1 MKSVTLFW
9 TPSVSSGVTAQNVR
23 VFDTGTLEVYGEQS
37 LGAGVN
43 QFATTVPEGTT
54 VQGSVSTLRGEETV
68 TALSNTVD
76 VGFGALVGATDVGL
90 SLSVAVQPI
99 A

>member
-1 MKSVTLFW
+1 MKSVTLVW
-9 TPSVSSGVTAQNVR
+9 TPSVSTGVEEQNVR
-23 VFDTGTLEVYGEQS
+23 VFNTATLAVYGEQS

-43 QFATTVPEGTT
+43 QFTAMVPEGTT
-54 VQGSVSTLRGEETV
+54 VQGSVTTLRDVETV

-76 VGFGALVGATDVGL
+76 VGFGPLVGATDVGL